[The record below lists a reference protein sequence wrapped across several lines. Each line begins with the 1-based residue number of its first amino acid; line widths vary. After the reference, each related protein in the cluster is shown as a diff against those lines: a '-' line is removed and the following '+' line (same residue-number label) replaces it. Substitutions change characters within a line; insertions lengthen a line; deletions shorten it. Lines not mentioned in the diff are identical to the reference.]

1 MFRRGFLSVA
11 QTCPTCGGAGR
22 VTTSPCGACTGRGRV
37 EREASLKVTVPA
49 GVDTGMRL
57 RLAGEGEDGMLGGPR
72 GDLYVVVAVAEHDRF
87 VRHGDDLHLAL
98 PVSSFQAMLGTR
110 MTIDT
115 ILRDDAEIEV
125 PAGAQ
130 PDQTLR
136 LRGAGMPRLDGR
148 GTGDLIVH
156 VKVVVPRKLTAEQR
170 RLLEEAARLGDEPVV
185 VDDEPGIL
193 QRIKRA
199 LTGDD

>member
-11 QTCPTCGGAGR
+11 QTCPSCGGAGR
-22 VTTSPCGACTGRGRV
+22 VTTSPCTGCAGRGRV
-37 EREASLKVTVPA
+37 ERDASLKVTIPA

-57 RLAGEGEDGMLGGPR
+57 RLASEGEDGVLGGPR
-72 GDLYVVVAVAEHDRF
+72 GDLYVVVAVTEHDRF

-98 PVSSFQAMLGTR
+98 PVSSFQAMLGSRVTV
-110 MTIDT
+110 DT
-115 ILRDDAEIEV
+115 VLGDDADLEV

-148 GTGDLIVH
+148 GSGDLVVH
-156 VKVVVPRKLTAEQR
+156 LKVVVPRDLTAEQR
-170 RLLEEAARLGDEPVV
+170 RLVEEAARLGDEPVS

-193 QRIKRA
+193 DRIKRA